1 MSERLARWTR
11 RRHLAR
17 LTAGGGVVLS
27 GPLGAACGA
36 ATGGE
41 QSSRPLDKS
50 QKDELTWLVWSSD
63 GGLRKEAYDA
73 MVRRFNEQLPNVAV
87 NRIAGG
93 GETLEKL
100 ITMMASD
107 TRVDVVGTR
116 PDYIAAYMEGPR
128 PLQDL
133 RQFVKRDSSVIKD
146 TDHVEGIVQALTHK
160 GSLYALPVG
169 IYTNH
174 AVLNQDLLTQK
185 GIPLPAPTWTAEQAL
200 EVARRATERKE
211 TEEASTWG
219 IYHMWGVVT
228 HFVYSWIRGNGGEPM
243 TPNEEVTRSQWAT
256 DPETVN
262 TVQWL
267 TDLSHKQGL
276 MPVKTTGG
284 VWGTFREGKVAI
296 GVMET
301 NNLYQIVEAQ
311 QQTGNQFRWDVHPLP
326 AMKKGRYQPINGFSY
341 GVSRNTRNPDATWE
355 LLKQVLG
362 PAGQTDW
369 YRLARFAPSIKSLLG
384 GQYQQEKD
392 APAGRKTIADAL
404 LAAKPMP
411 RSRAWLDID
420 KVVVEVLGKVREG
433 TVSVREGLADI
444 DRRVTA
450 AVQPR

>member
-1 MSERLARWTR
+1 M
-11 RRHLAR
+11 
-17 LTAGGGVVLS
+17 
-27 GPLGAACGA
+27 
-36 ATGGE
+36 
-41 QSSRPLDKS
+41 
-50 QKDELTWLVWSSD
+50 WSSD
-63 GGLRKEAYDA
+63 AGLRKEAYNA
-73 MVRRFNEQLPNVAV
+73 MARRFNEQFPNVTV
-87 NRIAGG
+87 TRIAGG
-93 GETLEKL
+93 AETLEKL

-128 PLQDL
+128 PLQDM
-133 RQFVKRDSSVIKD
+133 RQFVKRDGSVIKD

-160 GSLYALPVG
+160 GGLYALPVG

-211 TEEASTWG
+211 TDEASTWG

-243 TPNEEVTRSQWAT
+243 TPNEEISRSQWAT

-284 VWGTFREGKVAI
+284 VWGTFREGRVAI

-341 GVSRNTRNPDATWE
+341 GVSRNTKNPDATWE
-355 LLKQVLG
+355 LLKQVVG

-384 GQYQQEKD
+384 GAYLQEKD

-433 TVSVREGLADI
+433 TISVREGLADI